1 VQSHGYVRMSS
12 FLSALSMI
20 FLFSIFGFFSL
31 FSFGRYLLAK
41 YPSFFTAGMFSAEG
55 PTREQV
61 MEGSTTV
68 TLLGKGWKDRLS
80 EPTDQH
86 ATKPDTQ
93 MKLTIVGQEPAYA
106 FTSRCLVQ
114 AGLTVIEE
122 TDKLPLEGGVLSPG
136 VAFENTGLIDR
147 LEKRGVTFKFENIN

>member
-1 VQSHGYVRMSS
+1 MSS
-12 FLSALSMI
+12 FFSALSMI

-31 FSFGRYLLAK
+31 FSFGRNLLAK
-41 YPSFFTAGMFSAEG
+41 YPTFFTAGMFSSEG
-55 PTREQV
+55 PTRKQG

-68 TLLGKGWKDRLS
+68 TLLGKGWRDRSS
-80 EPTDQH
+80 EPIDLH
-86 ATKPDTQ
+86 PIKPDTL

-114 AGLTVIEE
+114 AGLTIIEE

-147 LEKRGVTFKFENIN
+147 LEKRGVTFKFEIVD